1 MECIFPLQY
10 PPLLCDPTVHRTWGG
25 LDGCC
30 HSDILH
36 ILIRDYWEKKKI
48 MLNVKH
54 RFMLQVGMGQGNM
67 ESEGCGLEWT
77 LMAPL

>member
-1 MECIFPLQY
+1 MQCISPLQY

-25 LDGCC
+25 LDGCR

-36 ILIRDYWEKKKI
+36 ILIRDYWEKKI